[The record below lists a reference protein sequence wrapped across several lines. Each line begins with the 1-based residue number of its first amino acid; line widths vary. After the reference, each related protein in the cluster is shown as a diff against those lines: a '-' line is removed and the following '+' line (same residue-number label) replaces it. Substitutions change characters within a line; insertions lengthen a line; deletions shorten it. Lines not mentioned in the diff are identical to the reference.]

1 MDAVQSRVRS
11 KVTLSIVTTLYYS
24 SPYVDEFW
32 ERIRRTAESITP
44 DFELILV
51 NDGSPDDS
59 LARAIG
65 MQQSDNRIIVVDLS
79 RNFGHHQAIMTG
91 LEMARGGYVFLVDAD
106 LEDRPEL
113 LTAFYSKM
121 QDKHCDVVYG
131 FHTTRK
137 GRAVG
142 RWGGAAFYWLTN
154 RISDIKIPPN
164 ATIARLMT
172 RRYVDS
178 VLQFRERE
186 MSLFGIW
193 AAAGYEQVG
202 VPVVTSYKGATS
214 YTFAKRTAVA
224 LRQIT
229 SFSSLPLTL
238 AAVMGAVISGVAFCV
253 MVALFIDWMTE
264 GRQVAGWLSIIA
276 SIWLLGGI
284 TIFFIGMTGLYISKI
299 FIEVKQRPQTIVRQV
314 YRRETVAAE
323 Q

>member
-1 MDAVQSRVRS
+1 MDVVQSRVRS

-24 SPYVDEFW
+24 SPYLDEFW
-32 ERIRRTAESITP
+32 ERIRTAAERITL
-44 DFELILV
+44 DFELIMV

-65 MQQSDNRIIVVDLS
+65 IQQTDSRIVILDLS
-79 RNFGHHQAIMTG
+79 RNFGHHQAIMAG
-91 LEMARGGYVFLVDAD
+91 LEMARGEYVFLIDAD

-113 LTAFYSKM
+113 FTAFCTKM
-121 QDKHCDVVYG
+121 QETHCDVVYG
-131 FHTTRK
+131 CQTTRK
-137 GRAVG
+137 GRGVG

-164 ATIARLMT
+164 ATMARLMT

-186 MSLFGIW
+186 ISLFGVW

-202 VPVVTSYKGATS
+202 MPVVTAYKGATS
-214 YTFAKRTAVA
+214 YTFAKRLAVA
-224 LRQIT
+224 LRHIT

-253 MVALFIDWMTE
+253 MILLLVDWLTE
-264 GRQVAGWLSIIA
+264 GSPVAGWLSIIA

-284 TIFFIGMTGLYISKI
+284 TIFFVGMTGLYVSKI
-299 FIEVKQRPQTIVRQV
+299 FIEVKQRPHTIVRHV

-323 Q
+323 